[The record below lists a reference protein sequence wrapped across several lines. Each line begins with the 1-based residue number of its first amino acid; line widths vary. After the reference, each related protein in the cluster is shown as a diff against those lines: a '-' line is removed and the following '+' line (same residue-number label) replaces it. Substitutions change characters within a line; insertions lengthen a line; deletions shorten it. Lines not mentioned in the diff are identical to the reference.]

1 MNKQKWR
8 YRNETKE
15 LFCIYSNSQWRKLY
29 GIEKNGVHE
38 ERQGLPILQTEKR
51 GSNRKAG
58 TEMKPTQIMPTVLIV
73 IDLISAVIYALS
85 GDWRKTTYW
94 IAAAVLNVAVT
105 F

>member
-1 MNKQKWR
+1 
-8 YRNETKE
+8 
-15 LFCIYSNSQWRKLY
+15 
-29 GIEKNGVHE
+29 
-38 ERQGLPILQTEKR
+38 
-51 GSNRKAG
+51 
-58 TEMKPTQIMPTVLIV
+58 MKPTQIMPTVLIV